1 VRRIAR
7 HAAARAR
14 SRAAL
19 LPAARRPRRVGS
31 GLGWPEAAPA
41 RREAASSGRGCA
53 RAVRVAARVAAPRRA
68 PSTPPLHPPLL
79 LPPSG
84 YYRCEPAVKVGRP
97 TTFAELTALV
107 AAYPRVQ
114 AVGVGHSWNQ
124 PRFCAGTDGSALNL
138 VLTEFPSVLKSYT
151 QTPDDYKLAEFSPP
165 LGYDKFSSPWSLDR
179 NASTVTALAGVG
191 TRALLDWLAVQKP
204 GLTLAAFP
212 WYIDQTIGGAVATAT
227 HGSSLRFGSLSQQV
241 TAIQLVLGD
250 GSARTLTPADGFL
263 FDAAT
268 ASVGRAGVITQLTLR
283 VVPSVPVERAV
294 VKETWDDMVAEVSA
308 AANGWVAATTA
319 GNAAAASAALSPL
332 DEVDYFMYIP
342 LRKAWKVNYT
352 RLAGDADGKA
362 ATVRD
367 AVQQVKVE
375 QAAALKAV
383 RAAMA
388 AAKGEPAAA
397 ALDALI
403 AEKEAAAAWLAPAA
417 NASRGVVPGWP
428 TLDTVAVSALPGHHL
443 GLSHVALDAQ
453 VYGVAAALDAK
464 TKGSNPPG
472 AYDQWPKA
480 VAVPPAPLYKYD
492 WFDHKTWSAVFSGA
506 MAANL
511 APGVYAARAAYASQS
526 AVPSVLLADMN
537 PYDQYEA
544 AIPISRAAGCLAA
557 VTDVLYGPAQARTG
571 FRTTPLLRFSSPDAA
586 LISPANWGPG
596 SVEPT
601 MYFNLEDHVSY
612 ATPGEA
618 NAGFQAVV
626 STLVKN
632 PACAGRLHWGKAGWP
647 TQFPCY
653 DGNAVDGGY
662 PGTWC
667 QFGCAVAA
675 LDPAAKFEST
685 FAGWSFNAVLAG
697 GSTPATNFAAQCCT
711 GAGGAFDSGAC
722 TCAARPPC

>member
-1 VRRIAR
+1 MPRGGGDR
-7 HAAARAR
+7 AAAA
-14 SRAAL
+14 
-19 LPAARRPRRVGS
+19 
-31 GLGWPEAAPA
+31 
-41 RREAASSGRGCA
+41 
-53 RAVRVAARVAAPRRA
+53 AAPRAAAFTPRT
-68 PSTPPLHPPLL
+68 PS
-79 LPPSG
+79 PSPG
-84 YYRCEPAVKVGRP
+84 YYRCEPAVKIGRP

-107 AAYPRVQ
+107 AAFPRVQ

-124 PRFCAGTDGSALNL
+124 QRFCAGTDGSALGV

-151 QTPDDYKLAEFSPP
+151 QTPDDYLLAEKSPP

-179 NASTVTALAGVG
+179 NASTVTVLAGVG

-204 GLTLAAFP
+204 AMTLPAFP

-227 HGSSLRFGSLSQQV
+227 HGSSLQYGSLSQQV

-250 GSARTLTPADGFL
+250 GTVKNLTPADGFL
-263 FDAAT
+263 FQAAV
-268 ASVGRAGVITQLTLR
+268 ASVGRVGVITQLTLT

-294 VKETWDDMVAEVSA
+294 AKETWDDMVAEVSA
-308 AANGWVAATTA
+308 AANGWVAATNA
-319 GNAAAASAALSPL
+319 GDPTAAAAALAPL
-332 DEVDYFMYIP
+332 DEIDYFMYIP

-352 RLAGDADGKA
+352 RLSADADGKA
-362 ATVRD
+362 ATVVD
-367 AVQQVKVE
+367 AAQQVKVE

-383 RAAMA
+383 RSAMA
-388 AAKGEPAAA
+388 SAKGEAAA
-397 ALDALI
+397 SSLDALI
-403 AEKEAAAAWLAPAA
+403 AEKEAAAAWRAPAA
-417 NASRGVVPGWP
+417 NASKGLLPGWP
-428 TLDTVAVSALPGHHL
+428 TLDAVAVDALPGHHL

-464 TKGSNPPG
+464 TKGGNPLPG

-492 WFDHKTWSAVFSGA
+492 WFDHRTWSAVFSGA

-526 AVPSVLLADMN
+526 AVPSVLLSDIN

-557 VTDVLYGPAQARTG
+557 VTDTLYGPAQARTG

-596 SVEPT
+596 SLEPT

-618 NAGFQAVV
+618 NAGFQAVID
-626 STLVKN
+626 TLIKN
-632 PACAGRLHWGKAGWP
+632 PACLGRLHWGKAGWP
-647 TQFPCY
+647 SQFPCY
-653 DGNAVDGGY
+653 DGSAAAGGY
-662 PGTWC
+662 PATWC
-667 QFGCAVAA
+667 EFGCAVAA
-675 LDPAAKFEST
+675 LDPAGKFAST
-685 FAGWSFNAVLAG
+685 FDGWSFNALVGG
-697 GSTPATNFAAQCCT
+697 GSATNYALQCCT
-711 GAGGAFDSGAC
+711 GAGGSFDPTAC
-722 TCAARPPC
+722 TCAARAPC